1 MARRKKNYT
10 LDEQLQ
16 MITTEIKSTEEN
28 LKNLKQMEKDIKEQI
43 KMRRLEELDVLISSS
58 GMSFDEVKT
67 ILVNG

>member
-10 LDEQLQ
+10 LDEQLE